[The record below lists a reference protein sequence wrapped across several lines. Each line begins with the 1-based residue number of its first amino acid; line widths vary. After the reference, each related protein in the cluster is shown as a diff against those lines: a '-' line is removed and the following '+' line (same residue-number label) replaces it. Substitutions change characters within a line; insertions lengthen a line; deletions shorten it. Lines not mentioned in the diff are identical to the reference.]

1 MKKWLKIILILI
13 TILVSIIILDSLQ
26 ARIFKHSPFIS
37 WKETIEDDDSWV
49 DKGIIIDT
57 YYCTKEKDILTIYWK
72 FKGNKFTCPIDN
84 EEKTK
89 ISKEDKELITLLKN
103 KMIDENILIESNLEN
118 FDILN
123 IYEYGYYR
131 NTPNKKYIEFDFRYT
146 CKDKSKN
153 CITKSSTMYSTISSD
168 RDYNII
174 WAYTDGKKIYKLS
187 KGVSIGFNDD
197 FVFLP
202 GEKRIIGVI
211 K

>member
-1 MKKWLKIILILI
+1 MKKWLKFILIIIVIFISVILLD
-13 TILVSIIILDSLQ
+13 TIQ
-26 ARIFKHSPFIS
+26 AKIFKHSPFIS

-57 YYCTKEKDILTIYWK
+57 YYCTKEKDIITVYWK
-72 FKGNKFTCPIDN
+72 FKSNKFTCPIDN
-84 EEKTK
+84 EKKTE
-89 ISKEDKELITLLKN
+89 ISKEDKELISLLKN

>member
-1 MKKWLKIILILI
+1 MINFIKEYWVILSFAGSILIGLAI
-13 TILVSIIILDSLQ
+13 FIFYMIQAVKCSL
-26 ARIFKHSPFIS
+26 RN
-37 WKETIEDDDSWV
+37 
-49 DKGIIIDT
+49 
-57 YYCTKEKDILTIYWK
+57 DIL
-72 FKGNKFTCPIDN
+72 
-84 EEKTK
+84 
-89 ISKEDKELITLLKN
+89 S
-103 KMIDENILIESNLEN
+103 
-118 FDILN
+118 

-146 CKDKSKN
+146 CKDKSIN

-174 WAYTDGKKIYKLS
+174 WAYTDGETIYELS
-187 KGVSIGFNDD
+187 SGVSIGFNDN